1 MTIINTDLNIL
12 YNYLIKFYSLG
23 MLIPVEVDKIL
34 KKNLLDCSTDWK
46 LKSYYFEKL
55 VNFNREKIELWN

>member
-34 KKNLLDCSTDWK
+34 KKNLLDCSTD
-46 LKSYYFEKL
+46 
-55 VNFNREKIELWN
+55 

>member
-1 MTIINTDLNIL
+1 MTIVNTDLNIL

-34 KKNLLDCSTDWK
+34 NTNLLDCSTD
-46 LKSYYFEKL
+46 
-55 VNFNREKIELWN
+55 

>member
-1 MTIINTDLNIL
+1 MTIVNTDLNIL

-34 KKNLLDCSTDWK
+34 NTNLLDCSTDWK
-46 LKSYYFEKL
+46 LNSYYFEKL
-55 VNFNREKIELWN
+55 VNFNNK

>member
-1 MTIINTDLNIL
+1 MTIVNTGLNIL

-34 KKNLLDCSTDWK
+34 NKNLLDCSTDWK